1 MRNTKRNEQGFSLL
15 ETLVVIGVMG
25 VLSGMAI
32 YQSFG
37 SLETYQA
44 NSAMDIVSGQLR
56 VARQLAISQRRP
68 VAITITPVSTDHG
81 LPSITYQLQ
90 DIVSGDITAQNA
102 GAPTLPMTIVLPRQT
117 QYLLE
122 AGVPDTPMAFG
133 MCGPICI
140 GGVNGGPNT
149 MYFAPTGQFSSDE
162 AGMFPVNG
170 TIFVGVPNQPGTAR
184 AVTIMGSTGRA
195 RFYTW
200 IPGSPGH
207 WTE

>member
-1 MRNTKRNEQGFSLL
+1 MRNTKRNERGFSLL
-15 ETLVVIGVMG
+15 EAVVVIGIMA

-37 SLETYQA
+37 SIETYEA

-68 VAITITPVSTDHG
+68 VAVTFLPSSTDHN
-81 LPSITYQLQ
+81 LPAITYQLQ
-90 DIVSGDITAQNA
+90 DTVSGDLALENA
-102 GAPTLPMTIVLPRQT
+102 GAPALPMTMVLPRQT

-133 MCGPICI
+133 MCGPVCI
-140 GGVNGGPNT
+140 GGTNGGPPT

-162 AGMFPVNG
+162 AGMFPLNG
-170 TIFVGVPNQPGTAR
+170 TIFLGLPSQPGTAR
-184 AVTIMGSTGRA
+184 AVTIMGSTGRV
-195 RFYTW
+195 RFYTY
-200 IPGSPGH
+200 IVASPGY